1 MLRGNEKGRLR
12 LCLLC
17 GGQSSEHEVS
27 LLSAGCVLEV
37 IDQEKYEIILVRI
50 EKDGSWVLVQDKPAG
65 PAGVRVHIDIGPD
78 PCIFTDDKKID
89 VDLIFPLLHGLKGE
103 DGSVQGLF
111 TLAGIPYIGAG
122 ILASA
127 LGLDKVLMKR
137 IFESHY
143 LPVCTYEV
151 YSCGKLQ
158 RELQSVLSKIE
169 RHIGYPNFIKPANTG
184 SSVGITKAHNRAELE
199 AALDLAAV
207 YDRKI
212 IVEKALDARELE
224 CAVLGNDEPE
234 ASVVGE
240 VVPGHEFYDY
250 SAKYEDTGS
259 RIIVPAEIPEELAEE
274 VRSMAQ
280 AAFRSID
287 CAGMARVD
295 FFLERETNRLY
306 INEINTIPGFTPI
319 SMYPRLWEASGLDYP
334 ALIDELIQLCL
345 ERHERPAINPVN

>member
-1 MLRGNEKGRLR
+1 MSRGDRDRRLC

-27 LLSAGCVLEV
+27 LSSASCVLEA
-37 IDQEKYEIILVRI
+37 IDKEKYEVIPVRI
-50 EKDGSWVLVQDKPAG
+50 EEDGSWVLVPDKPDG
-65 PAGVRVHIDIGPD
+65 PAGARVHVEIGPE
-78 PCIFTDDKKID
+78 PCLFTDDRKIEI
-89 VDLIFPLLHGLKGE
+89 DLVFPILHGLNGE
-103 DGSVQGLF
+103 DGTIQGLF
-111 TLAGIPYIGAG
+111 TLAGIPYVGAG

-137 IFESHY
+137 IFERHY

-151 YSCGKLQ
+151 YERKS
-158 RELQSVLSKIE
+158 LQSEPQAVILRIE
-169 RHIGYPNFIKPANTG
+169 RHIGYPNFVKPANTG
-184 SSVGITKAHNRAELE
+184 SSIGITKAHNRVELE
-199 AALDLAAV
+199 AALELAAV

-212 IVEKALDARELE
+212 IVEQAVDARELE

-250 SAKYEDTGS
+250 AAKYKDTGS
-259 RIIVPAEIPEELAEE
+259 RTIIPAEIPEEVAEE
-274 VRSMAQ
+274 VRSLAL

-295 FFLERETNRLY
+295 FFLERKTDRVY

-319 SMYPRLWEASGLDYP
+319 SMYPRLWGASGLDYP
-334 ALIDELIQLCL
+334 ALIDELIRLAL
-345 ERHERPAINPVN
+345 DR